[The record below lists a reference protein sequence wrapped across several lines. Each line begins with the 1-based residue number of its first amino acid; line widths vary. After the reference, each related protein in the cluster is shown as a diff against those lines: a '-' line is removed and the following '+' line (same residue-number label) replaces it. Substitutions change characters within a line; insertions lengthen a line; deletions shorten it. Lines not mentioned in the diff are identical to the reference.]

1 MTPSID
7 LFVFVDALGWE
18 LAQRRRFLTDL
29 LPHRQACDTLFG
41 YSCTCDPSILTGA
54 LPYQHGHFSFF
65 TYDPKRS
72 PFRWARPLGLIPE
85 IFAGH
90 HRLRNPLSRWVAK
103 NLGYTGYFQLYST
116 PFKRLPQLDYTEK
129 RDLYEPGGIIGG
141 QPAIFE
147 YWRASG
153 VPWIRSDWRAGDAAN
168 IDTMAGHLREGKVRL
183 AYLINGGLDATMHA
197 HTTTG
202 PQTDASFARL
212 ERWLRDLDTLARTRY
227 AEVRWHIFSDHGM
240 ADTHTCSRMMPEFE
254 QLGLRYGRDYAATWD
269 STMARF
275 WFLGDAGIRTQVET
289 WLAGRPE
296 GRIVTETELERWGCL
311 FADRRYGELFYVLNE
326 GVIFAPS
333 FMNQRR
339 VPAMHGYDP
348 DLPNSRACWL
358 TSHEVEQAPVRI
370 EGIHHVMRAAA
381 DRLAKAPRSLTT
393 SPFPCPKRLR

>member
-54 LPYQHGHFSFF
+54 LPHEHGHFSFF
-65 TYDPKRS
+65 TYAPDRS
-72 PFRWARPLGLIPE
+72 PFSWTRPLGWIPE
-85 IFAGH
+85 TVAGH
-90 HRLRNPLSRWVAK
+90 HRLRNPLSRWAARK
-103 NLGYTGYFQLYST
+103 LGYTGYFQLYST
-116 PFKRLPQLDYTEK
+116 PFNRLPQLDYTEK

-147 YWRASG
+147 HWRATG
-153 VPWIRSDWRAGDAAN
+153 VPWVRSDWRAGDAAN
-168 IDTMAGHLREGKVRL
+168 MDAMAGHLRAGKVRL

-202 PQTDASFARL
+202 QQTDAAFARL
-212 ERWLRDLDTLARTRY
+212 ERWLRELDTLARSRY

-254 QLGLRYGRDYAATWD
+254 KLGLCYGKDYAAAWD

-275 WFLGDAGIRTQVET
+275 WFPGGAAIRMQVEA
-289 WLAGRPE
+289 WLATRPE
-296 GRIVTETELERWGCL
+296 GRIVTDAELSRWSCL
-311 FADRRYGELFYVLNE
+311 FPDRRYGELFYVLNE

-333 FMNQRR
+333 FMNQSR
-339 VPAMHGYDP
+339 VPAMHGYAP
-348 DLPNSRACWL
+348 DLPHSRACWL
-358 TSHEVEQAPVRI
+358 TSHAVAEPPARI
-370 EGIHHVMRAAA
+370 EGIYHVMRAAA
-381 DRLAKAPRSLTT
+381 DRVAGRPAELTRS
-393 SPFPCPKRLR
+393 C

>member
-18 LAQRRRFLTDL
+18 LAQRRRFLADL

-54 LPYQHGHFSFF
+54 LPHQHGHFSFF
-65 TYDPKRS
+65 TYAPDRS
-72 PFRWARPLGLIPE
+72 PFRWARPLGWIPE
-85 IFAGH
+85 VIAGH
-90 HRLRNPLSRWVAK
+90 HRLRHPLSRWVAK

-147 YWRASG
+147 HWRASG
-153 VPWIRSDWRAGDAAN
+153 VPWVRSDWRAGDAAN
-168 IDTMAGHLREGKVRL
+168 LGAMAGHLREGKVRL
-183 AYLINGGLDATMHA
+183 AYLINGGLDATLHA

-202 PQTDASFARL
+202 PQADAAFALL

-240 ADTHTCSRMMPEFE
+240 ADTHTCSRMMPEF
-254 QLGLRYGRDYAATWD
+254 QTLGLRYGKDYAAAWD

-275 WFLGDAGIRTQVET
+275 WFPGGARIRTQVET
-289 WLAGRPE
+289 WLAGRAE
-296 GRIVTETELERWGCL
+296 GRIVTEAELERWGCL

-348 DLPNSRACWL
+348 DLPQSRACWL
-358 TSHEVEQAPVRI
+358 TSHAVAQAPTRI
-370 EGIHHVMRAAA
+370 EGIYHVMRAAA
-381 DRLAKAPRSLTT
+381 DRLAGVPADLTRSR
-393 SPFPCPKRLR
+393 SH

>member
-18 LAQRRRFLTDL
+18 LAQRRGFLTDL

-54 LPYQHGHFSFF
+54 LPCQHGHFSFF
-65 TYDPKRS
+65 TYAPDRS
-72 PFRWARPLGLIPE
+72 PFRWARPLGWIPE
-85 IFAGH
+85 TIAGH
-90 HRLRNPLSRWVAK
+90 HRLRHPLSRWVAK
-103 NLGYTGYFQLYST
+103 HLGYTGYFQLYST

-147 YWRASG
+147 HWRASG
-153 VPWIRSDWRAGDAAN
+153 VPWVRSDWRAADAAN
-168 IDTMAGHLREGKVRL
+168 MDAMAGHLREGKVRL
-183 AYLINGGLDATMHA
+183 AYLINGGLDATLHA

-202 PQTDASFARL
+202 PQTDAAFARL
-212 ERWLRDLDTLARTRY
+212 ERWIRDLDTLARTRY
-227 AEVRWHIFSDHGM
+227 AEVRWHVFSDHGM
-240 ADTHTCSRMMPEFE
+240 ADTHTCSRMMPEF
-254 QLGLRYGRDYAATWD
+254 QKLGLRYGKDYVAAWD

-275 WFLGDAGIRTQVET
+275 WFPGGAGIRTQVET

-296 GRIVTETELERWGCL
+296 GRIVTDAELERWGCL
-311 FADRRYGELFYVLNE
+311 FPDRRYGELFYLLNE

-348 DLPNSRACWL
+348 DLPHSRACWL
-358 TSHEVEQAPVRI
+358 TSHAVAQPPVRI
-370 EGIHHVMRAAA
+370 EGIYPVMRAAA
-381 DRLAKAPRSLTT
+381 DRVASVPADNSNSFSR
-393 SPFPCPKRLR
+393 